1 VINSATSPGGEVVLY
16 LDVSIDGG
24 TTYTNRAKNAHVINS
39 TTTDVEGRQMQVWLP
54 LILGSALGVSDATP
68 PANIKLRARANQVLG
83 SSGVAV
89 SSLATSDGGTPVD
102 GLNGTIH
109 MALEECL

>member
-1 VINSATSPGGEVVLY
+1 MTTERRRDHA
-16 LDVSIDGG
+16 DGQSG
-24 TTYTNRAKNAHVINS
+24 Q
-39 TTTDVEGRQMQVWLP
+39 DRQMQFWLP
-54 LILGSALGVSDATP
+54 LILGSALGISDATP

-89 SSLATSDGGTPVD
+89 SSLATSDGGAPVD

-109 MALEECL
+109 MELEECL

>member
-1 VINSATSPGGEVVLY
+1 
-16 LDVSIDGG
+16 
-24 TTYTNRAKNAHVINS
+24 
-39 TTTDVEGRQMQVWLP
+39 
-54 LILGSALGVSDATP
+54 
-68 PANIKLRARANQVLG
+68 VLG

-109 MALEECL
+109 VELEDRL